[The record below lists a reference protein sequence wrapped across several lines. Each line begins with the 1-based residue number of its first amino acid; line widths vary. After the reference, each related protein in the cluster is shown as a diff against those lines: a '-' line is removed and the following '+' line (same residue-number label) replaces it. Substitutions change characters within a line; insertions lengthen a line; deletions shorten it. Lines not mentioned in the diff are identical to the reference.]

1 MHGCEVLF
9 IGFFLKP
16 KNNHYKL
23 EVSTILVSRGNLWAK
38 KIEAPKGPY
47 LLDNL
52 AGQKRLFN

>member
-52 AGQKRLFN
+52 AE